1 MPEHVLSR
9 PDTSRVPR
17 GPLNWIYFPLALL
30 YHELLLRAF
39 DTTVTF
45 FDAALLPIVLSA
57 LGGGLLLSLL
67 ANLLPWRK
75 ATRWAGLAVIFLWSV
90 YVCIE
95 YCCKSYFKSYFA
107 LTFMVTM
114 TGHVVGDFAGTIPD
128 VVLPR
133 LPFILLA
140 MLPVVGCVLLRRRI
154 APPQR
159 MGWKPLLVLLA
170 LSLAFGG
177 TGSVLAHGGMYK
189 TSYTYGF
196 NADAGVTH
204 FGLNTTVRL
213 EMTYALFG
221 QPAPD
226 IQVPEDDGG
235 DDTAVTAPVVYGKNA
250 MDIDFDALAENA
262 SSSAVANMSRYFGSL
277 TPSSQN
283 EYTGMFKGKNLIL
296 FTAEAFSPW
305 FISEELTPA
314 LYRLTHEGFVCSN
327 FYQPGWGQSTTGGEF
342 AVMTGLIPTWVN
354 GNVSFYATARNSMP
368 FALGNQFRAL
378 GYTTAA
384 YHDNIYNYYN
394 RDKTHPNLGYDY
406 QGQGSGL
413 KLTEDGS
420 WPYSDLEML
429 QNTIDPYI
437 DAYVKDGT
445 PFHTYYM
452 TVSGHG
458 GYGWGHAMAAK
469 NRQKAQAAYPNAS
482 AQVQA
487 YVAANLELESAL
499 AYLLEE
505 LETAGIADD
514 TVICLAADHYPYLLS
529 DTDTDYYNELRG
541 VTDSERDTSRY
552 RNALILWCGSMDEP
566 VQVDEP
572 CSAVDIVPTLSNLF
586 GLTYDSRLLSGRDI
600 LDKSYNASSAAG
612 SIPLV
617 ILPTAGGNSWATAA
631 GVYEASTRTFTANP
645 GITVGEEY
653 VSAINDRVSLQY
665 HYAQLL
671 VTYDYYAIALPQE
684 GHTPNAPQLAPPAPA
699 EPENGEEGAETPSL
713 YRSRA
718 RRDFSG
724 GCTVPAPAMHPPGQ
738 AMPSS
743 RYPSYLP
750 VRARRSIWRHWFS
763 PSAATVL
770 TSISGCSRWIT
781 SFTALATPPP
791 AAKPTPGALAS

>member
-1 MPEHVLSR
+1 MPMIEKENEHAARTPLPGGRAHS
-9 PDTSRVPR
+9 VP
-17 GPLNWIYFPLALL
+17 LHWLFFPAAVL

-39 DTTVTF
+39 DAQSVFFDGALALILLFAVGTGLFWSLIVNLLRRPRAAFIVSVTVT
-45 FDAALLPIVLSA
+45 A
-57 LGGGLLLSLL
+57 
-67 ANLLPWRK
+67 
-75 ATRWAGLAVIFLWSV
+75 LWSV
-90 YVCIE
+90 LVCVE
-95 YCCKSYFKSYFA
+95 YCCRSYFKSYFF
-107 LTFMVTM
+107 LRFISNMSENVVT
-114 TGHVVGDFAGTIPD
+114 GFGSAIPE

-154 APPQR
+154 APPER

-177 TGSVLAHGGMYK
+177 TGSVLAHSGMYK

-204 FGLNTTVRL
+204 FGLNATVRL

-250 MDIDFDALAENA
+250 MDIDFDALAESA

-420 WPYSDLEML
+420 WPYSDLEMI

-469 NRQKAQAAYPNAS
+469 NRQQAQAAYPNAS
-482 AQVQA
+482 TQVQA

-645 GITVGEEY
+645 GITVGEDY

-699 EPENGEEGAETPSL
+699 EPENGEEGVETPAPEDTQPDVSDGTAPEDG
-713 YRSRA
+713 Y
-718 RRDFSG
+718 
-724 GCTVPAPAMHPPGQ
+724 VPPDETQPE
-738 AMPSS
+738 
-743 RYPSYLP
+743 
-750 VRARRSIWRHWFS
+750 
-763 PSAATVL
+763 
-770 TSISGCSRWIT
+770 
-781 SFTALATPPP
+781 
-791 AAKPTPGALAS
+791 

>member
-1 MPEHVLSR
+1 MPMIEKENEHAARTPLPGGRTHS
-9 PDTSRVPR
+9 VP
-17 GPLNWIYFPLALL
+17 LHWLFFPATVL

-39 DTTVTF
+39 DAQSVFFDGALALILLFAVGTGLFWSLIVNLLRRPRAAFIVSVTVT
-45 FDAALLPIVLSA
+45 A
-57 LGGGLLLSLL
+57 
-67 ANLLPWRK
+67 
-75 ATRWAGLAVIFLWSV
+75 LWSV
-90 YVCIE
+90 LVCVE
-95 YCCKSYFKSYFA
+95 YCCRSYFKSYFF
-107 LTFMVTM
+107 LRFIGNMSENVVT
-114 TGHVVGDFAGTIPD
+114 GFGSAIPE

-140 MLPVVGCVLLRRRI
+140 MLPVAGCILLRRRI

-204 FGLNTTVRL
+204 FGLNATVRL

-250 MDIDFDALAENA
+250 MDIDFDALAESA

-420 WPYSDLEML
+420 WPYSDLEMI

-482 AQVQA
+482 TQVQA

-631 GVYEASTRTFTANP
+631 GIYEASTRTFTANP
-645 GITVGEEY
+645 GITVGEDY

-699 EPENGEEGAETPSL
+699 EPENGEEGAETPAPDISDGTAPEDG
-713 YRSRA
+713 Y
-718 RRDFSG
+718 
-724 GCTVPAPAMHPPGQ
+724 VPPDETQPE
-738 AMPSS
+738 
-743 RYPSYLP
+743 
-750 VRARRSIWRHWFS
+750 
-763 PSAATVL
+763 
-770 TSISGCSRWIT
+770 
-781 SFTALATPPP
+781 
-791 AAKPTPGALAS
+791 